1 MVHISEGMCRQCAWE
16 RIKNKCKM
24 CGEVIEKVYPRL
36 LAHITSH
43 YTSNELLYKEGIE
56 MTIILINFEGVKTL
70 LNEECYAIKCKICG
84 DTFMLK
90 KEETIISRWIDHVK
104 SHYIDKD
111 LFKKDRIAKE
121 IVHLNYD
128 SVLELFPT
136 SHNEEEE
143 SNNNTNVSGGSMAVM
158 RTLMLYTV

>member
-1 MVHISEGMCRQCAWE
+1 LGWFCFVPKNFVH
-16 RIKNKCKM
+16 
-24 CGEVIEKVYPRL
+24 
-36 LAHITSH
+36 
-43 YTSNELLYKEGIE
+43 SNFPSSGY
-56 MTIILINFEGVKTL
+56 
-70 LNEECYAIKCKICG
+70 
-84 DTFMLK
+84 
-90 KEETIISRWIDHVK
+90 DHVK

-143 SNNNTNVSGGSMAVM
+143 SNNNTNVSGGSIVTYRELTQRERDAYFDA
-158 RTLMLYTV
+158 LYRIKNEESIKSKGR